1 MSKSNVKLT
10 LSFEMDITVP
20 EAFLKLDHT
29 QLCKSLSETLG
40 GTVLQGLPSISAK
53 QLSKAGIRLDKAHH
67 HLDAANIIIPALPRK
82 ALVAAGP
89 HLTDEELEQLARK
102 AGGRTFESDEAMY
115 KALRRAALALVADY
129 RLVPC
134 TVEGQTVAG
143 QTVTLEARLNLTNG
157 SVIVLEKDRQ
167 HRLQMG
173 QPPLPVS
180 VETVPTP
187 MKAAFSG
194 HTLSG
199 PVLAVQVHEIAV
211 RRDPLLA
218 IWKKQP
224 NL

>member
-10 LSFEMDITVP
+10 LSFELDITVP
-20 EAFLKLDHT
+20 AAFLNLDHA
-29 QLCKSLSETLG
+29 QLCKGLAETLG
-40 GTVLQGLPSISAK
+40 STVLQGLPTISAK
-53 QLSKAGIRLDKAHH
+53 QLAKAGIRMDKAHH
-67 HLDAANIIIPALPRK
+67 HLDAANIVIPPLPRK

-89 HLTDEELEQLARK
+89 HLTDEEIEQLARK
-102 AGGRTFESDEAMY
+102 AGGRVFESNEAMY

-134 TVEGQTVAG
+134 TVEGVTVSG

-157 SVIVLEKDRQ
+157 SVVVLEKDRQ

-173 QPPLPVS
+173 QPPLAVS
-180 VETVPTP
+180 VESVSTP
-187 MKAAFSG
+187 MQASFSG

-211 RRDPLLA
+211 RRDPLIAL
-218 IWKKQP
+218 WKRHAD
-224 NL
+224 